1 MNGSNLR
8 TDKTLSISI
17 EQQTESARTGIL
29 SANTMV
35 WIRRFRFKKKKEM
48 TLVNSLHEVDD
59 KIQPNGLI
67 EMVSSHSTT
76 PNCIFCTHSH
86 EDIVRTGQIA
96 SSFIHSLTRKALSHH
111 CYKDTA

>member
-35 WIRRFRFKKKKEM
+35 F
-48 TLVNSLHEVDD
+48 
-59 KIQPNGLI
+59 
-67 EMVSSHSTT
+67 SSHSTT

>member
-35 WIRRFRFKKKKEM
+35 DQKEIRMSFNFGNLLGFKFN
-48 TLVNSLHEVDD
+48 LL
-59 KIQPNGLI
+59 
-67 EMVSSHSTT
+67 
-76 PNCIFCTHSH
+76 THMLY
-86 EDIVRTGQIA
+86 RTE
-96 SSFIHSLTRKALSHH
+96 
-111 CYKDTA
+111 